1 MWSVATVGTVLVA
14 LTDASSPLVQ
24 ALDQDVPFFRLDAHD
39 GLGRTASS
47 WRFSCFAVTP
57 SPVAMM
63 WTVNGEF
70 HDSVLSTDDALN
82 LGDKTVHVRYST
94 AVVKNVTAVTRIN
107 CVIRLY
113 TEGDEKPSG
122 GVTLQA
128 DAGRSTDGPL
138 HLTLGA
144 PCAMNRWARCVTEDS
159 DCDRTRNPAVCTCR
173 EGYRFISETGM
184 CLELQKHMGRCV
196 LKQRCAQSSEVCRNG
211 RCRCRPRFV
220 KVDGACKAN
229 VSLGNVCDEH
239 RLCPE
244 GSACRSSACVCRDG
258 YYIVNG
264 HCVPG
269 QTSKWPSVRASSMAK
284 LVLSLCYS
292 IAVIALGVWLYHHSH
307 SPSLVYERSVT
318 TWEFLPK
325 MEH

>member
-1 MWSVATVGTVLVA
+1 
-14 LTDASSPLVQ
+14 
-24 ALDQDVPFFRLDAHD
+24 
-39 GLGRTASS
+39 
-47 WRFSCFAVTP
+47 
-57 SPVAMM
+57 
-63 WTVNGEF
+63 
-70 HDSVLSTDDALN
+70 
-82 LGDKTVHVRYST
+82 
-94 AVVKNVTAVTRIN
+94 VTRVN

-128 DAGRSTDGPL
+128 DVGRPTQGPL

-144 PCAMNRWARCVTEDS
+144 LCAIHRWARCVTEDS
-159 DCDRTRNPAVCTCR
+159 HCDRTRNPAVCTCR
-173 EGYRFISETGM
+173 EGYRFIPE
-184 CLELQKHMGRCV
+184 V
-196 LKQRCAQSSEVCRNG
+196 LPPENTVIL
-211 RCRCRPRFV
+211 FV
-220 KVDGACKAN
+220 RDC
-229 VSLGNVCDEH
+229 SY
-239 RLCPE
+239 RT
-244 GSACRSSACVCRDG
+244 DG

-292 IAVIALGVWLYHHSH
+292 IAVIALGVWLYHHSY